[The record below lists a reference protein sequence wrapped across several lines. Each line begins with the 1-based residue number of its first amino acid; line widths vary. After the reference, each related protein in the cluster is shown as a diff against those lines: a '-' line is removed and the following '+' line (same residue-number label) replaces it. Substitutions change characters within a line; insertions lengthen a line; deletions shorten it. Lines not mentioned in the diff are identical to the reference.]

1 MSTVR
6 AFGILAIV
14 AIVVGLYLGLTKF
27 LGIHEYWAGF
37 LFLLQWSMME
47 QTKLQ
52 AIPRSALGAATGIA
66 IACVGIWLAPIVGAP
81 NAAIA
86 QILASAVAVFLLI
99 RQLVGLFVNA
109 ATMLFLTVMTIPQV
123 AAGTTPFGCYI
134 GLSAG
139 VVFFGGL
146 ALAAAGVSRL
156 KSAGK
161 ASRAVA

>member
-1 MSTVR
+1 MSSAR

-14 AIVVGLYLGLTKF
+14 AIVVGLYIGLTKG

-47 QTKLQ
+47 QTRVQ
-52 AIPRSALGAATGIA
+52 ALPKSALGAATGIA
-66 IACVGIWLAPIVGAP
+66 IACCGVWLVPLVGAP

-99 RQLVGLFVNA
+99 RQVAGLFVNA

-123 AAGTTPFGCYI
+123 AAGATPAGAYM
-134 GLSAG
+134 GLLAG

-146 ALAAAGVSRL
+146 AVAAATVSRW
-156 KSAGK
+156 KAMGK
-161 ASRAVA
+161 PASTTA